1 MWFTIQSK
9 TLLML
14 KKKEKKKKK
23 KLMLHWKAAQTKVV
37 HAERLQCRLIIF
49 RKLGTSIARL

>member
-1 MWFTIQSK
+1 MVYDTEQNSFDV
-9 TLLML
+9 
-14 KKKEKKKKK
+14 KKKREEEEK